1 MNYIPI
7 SPKERDAM
15 LATIGVRSL
24 VDLFK
29 DVPVQHR
36 FPKLDLPP
44 ALTEMDASAELQEL
58 ALGNDNVR
66 TDLVSFLGAGAYNH
80 YIPSVVDHILRRGE
94 FYTAYTP
101 YQPEISQGT
110 LQAIFEYQS
119 LMAAL
124 TGMEVSNASHYD
136 GATAVAEAVNMAYAQ
151 FRGKRTKVVI
161 SPTVHPQYRE
171 TLRTYVQGM
180 ELELAGDDASAVK
193 SDQPALPAPVPPW
206 PGRQDRQAQVSRG
219 EGLSVNSTEALI
231 PLIDENTALVIV
243 QYPDFFGRIYDF
255 TKLIE
260 SAHGK
265 GALVCVAA
273 NPIAL
278 ALFKTP
284 GEMGADMVVGE
295 GQPLGIPLS
304 YGGPY
309 LGFFT
314 TRKQYIHKMA
324 GRLVGETVD
333 SRGQRAFVLTLTAR
347 EQHIKRERATSNIC
361 TNQGLMALASA
372 VYLSVLGQNGLRQ
385 VAELCYHKAHYAAG
399 QIAKIPGYSLCFDAP
414 FFHEFS
420 VCCPKPVEAI
430 NDHLLEHGILG
441 GYDLGQHYPSLKDH
455 MLVAVTEMNTRDE
468 IDALMDAL
476 SEVSHD

>member
-1 MNYIPI
+1 M
-7 SPKERDAM
+7 EA
-15 LATIGVRSL
+15 A
-24 VDLFK
+24 
-29 DVPVQHR
+29 
-36 FPKLDLPP
+36 
-44 ALTEMDASAELQEL
+44 AELGEL
-58 ALGNDNVR
+58 ALGNETIR

-119 LMAAL
+119 MMAAL

-180 ELELAGDDASAVK
+180 GLELVGDGPKADLKATPDDLRSTLDA
-193 SDQPALPAPVPPW
+193 
-206 PGRQDRQAQVSRG
+206 
-219 EGLSVNSTEALI
+219 
-231 PLIDENTALVIV
+231 NTALAIV
-243 QYPDFFGRIYDF
+243 QYPDFFGRIYDY
-255 TKLIE
+255 TPLIE
-260 SAHGK
+260 AAHAQ

-273 NPIAL
+273 NPTAL

-372 VYLSVLGQNGLRQ
+372 VYLSVLGQNGLHQ

-441 GYDLGQHYPSLKDH
+441 GYDLGQHYPSLKNH

-468 IDALMDAL
+468 IDALVDAL